1 MQGTVNAY
9 FSASHSIFDFIAT
22 EGMLSTLMVQNSI
35 EYVVSVQKRDKV
47 QNIPL
52 SPINRNHSCSLFVK

>member
-1 MQGTVNAY
+1 MVRVYSIQGTVNTY

-35 EYVVSVQKRDKV
+35 LLIV
-47 QNIPL
+47 
-52 SPINRNHSCSLFVK
+52 

>member
-1 MQGTVNAY
+1 MY

-35 EYVVSVQKRDKV
+35 EYVISVQKRDKI
-47 QNIPL
+47 QNISL
-52 SPINRNHSCSLFVK
+52 SHINIIVLQSL